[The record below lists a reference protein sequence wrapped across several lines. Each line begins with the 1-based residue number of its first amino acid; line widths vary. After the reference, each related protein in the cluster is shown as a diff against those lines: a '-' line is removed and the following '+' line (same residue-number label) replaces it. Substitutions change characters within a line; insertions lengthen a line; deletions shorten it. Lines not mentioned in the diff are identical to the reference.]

1 MKFLLDTHALIWWD
15 ENPARLGS
23 KALAA
28 CLDAGNELWLSV
40 ASVWEIQIKMML
52 GRLALSKPLK
62 HLIDDQVKQN
72 GMLILPVK
80 FDHILRLESLPDR
93 HKDPF
98 DRLLV
103 AQALEENCVLMS
115 HDPMIA
121 QYPVTTVW

>member
-1 MKFLLDTHALIWWD
+1 MKLLLDTHALIWWD
-15 ENPARLGS
+15 EKPARLGA
-23 KALAA
+23 KARAA
-28 CLDAGNELWLSV
+28 CLDSANELWLSV

-52 GRLALSKPLK
+52 GRLALRQPLK
-62 HLIDDQVKQN
+62 HLIEDQVKRN

-80 FDHILRLESLPDR
+80 FEHVLRLESLPDR

-103 AQALEENCVLMS
+103 AQALEENCVLVS

>member
-1 MKFLLDTHALIWWD
+1 MKLLLDTHALIWWD
-15 ENPARLGS
+15 EKPVRLGS
-23 KALAA
+23 KARAA
-28 CLDAGNELWLSV
+28 CLDSANELWLSV

-52 GRLALSKPLK
+52 GRLALRQPLK
-62 HLIDDQVKQN
+62 HLIEDQVKRN

-80 FDHILRLESLPDR
+80 FEHVLRLEYLPER

-103 AQALEENCVLMS
+103 AQALEENCVLVS
-115 HDPMIA
+115 HDPLIA

>member
-1 MKFLLDTHALIWWD
+1 VKLLIDTHALIWWD
-15 ENPARLGS
+15 ENPLRLGS
-23 KALAA
+23 KARAA
-28 CLDAGNELWLSV
+28 CLDSGNELWLSV

-52 GRLALSKPLK
+52 GRLALRKPLK
-62 HLIDDQVKQN
+62 LLIDDQVKQN
-72 GMLILPVK
+72 GILILPVK
-80 FDHILRLESLPDR
+80 FDHVLRLESLPDR

-103 AQALEENCVLMS
+103 AQALEENCVLVS

>member
-1 MKFLLDTHALIWWD
+1 MKLLLDTHALIWWD
-15 ENPARLGS
+15 EKPARLGS
-23 KALAA
+23 KARAA
-28 CLDAGNELWLSV
+28 CLDSANELWLSV

-52 GRLALSKPLK
+52 GRLALRQPLKPL
-62 HLIDDQVKQN
+62 IEDQVKRN

-80 FDHILRLESLPDR
+80 FEHVLRLESLPER

-103 AQALEENCVLMS
+103 AQALEENCVLVS